1 MLILSETFHYKEGD
15 KKIFLNNV
23 IKTPEEL
30 KHSIF
35 WIKYIEQEI
44 EIEYK
49 KYENK
54 KNTRYEYI
62 VLLSNTTHLK
72 EYSIPKN
79 IMKDIVE
86 YFIEKYNFTVE
97 EIDIIK
103 EQLKI

>member
-1 MLILSETFHYKEGD
+1 MILSETFHYKDGD
-15 KKIFLNNV
+15 KKIFLNNL
-23 IKTPEEL
+23 IKMPKEL
-30 KHSIF
+30 RDTEF
-35 WIKYIEQEI
+35 WIKYIEMEI

-54 KNTRYEYI
+54 VNSRYEYI

-72 EYSIPKN
+72 EYLLEKEKMQEI
-79 IMKDIVE
+79 IE
-86 YFIEKYNFTVE
+86 YFQKKYKITDE